1 MTVDTEPPGLPAG
14 IDSVLSVLSS
24 SAVVLDGDDRV
35 LRASAAARSFG
46 LVDGDRLVVSEL
58 VALAR
63 KVRRDGEIRE
73 GEIDLATSR
82 FNGRTTSFA
91 VRVGLLGSTPAEDGL
106 VLLLAEDQTESRR
119 VDEVRRDF
127 VANISHELKTPV
139 GALALLAETVEDAAH
154 DPEAVLRF
162 AGRMR
167 QEATRLTD
175 LVQDL
180 IMLSRIQAAEPVPD
194 PTPLGIDTVVAEA
207 LDRCRLR
214 AAAHGIELAASGEA
228 GMTIDGDE
236 DLMVTALRNLLEN
249 AVAYS
254 PEKTRVLIST
264 RRAGAARGRDQR
276 GRPGH
281 RHPRARPR
289 AHLRAVLP
297 GGSRPVQGD
306 RRDRPGPGHRQARH
320 RRARRHDHGVEQG
333 RGRVHLHHPAA
344 PQQRGRAAR
353 RPPGAGRLGPEW
365 PHRLRNGATCQ
376 GDSQVTRVLVVED
389 EESFSDALSYM
400 LRKEGFEVA
409 ICPTGPMRSRPSTGP
424 APTWCCSTS
433 CCPACPAARCAGACV
448 SGRTSR

>member
-1 MTVDTEPPGLPAG
+1 LREEPAARQTPLVCFSGPAHTIKHVDMTVDTEPPGLPAG

-63 KVRRDGEIRE
+63 KVRRDGKVRE

-82 FNGRTTSFA
+82 FNGRSASFA
-91 VRVGLLGSTPAEDGL
+91 VRVALLGSSPGENGL

-167 QEATRLTD
+167 QEASRLTD

-194 PTPLGIDTVVAEA
+194 PSPLGIDIIVAEA
-207 LDRCRLR
+207 LDRVRLR
-214 AAAHGIELAASGEA
+214 AAAHGIELAASGET
-228 GMTIDGDE
+228 GMTIVGDE
-236 DLMVTALRNLLEN
+236 DLLVTALRNLLEN

-254 PEKTRVLIST
+254 PEKTRVLVST
-264 RRAGAARGRDQR
+264 RRAGAHAAEISVADQGIGIPERDLERIFERFYRVDPARSRATGGTGLGLAIAKHVIAAHGGTITVWSKVGAGSTFTIRLPLRVPDT
-276 GRPGH
+276 PADGH
-281 RHPRARPR
+281 VGPDHKKARPAR
-289 AHLRAVLP
+289 EAV
-297 GGSRPVQGD
+297 
-306 RRDRPGPGHRQARH
+306 
-320 RRARRHDHGVEQG
+320 
-333 RGRVHLHHPAA
+333 
-344 PQQRGRAAR
+344 
-353 RPPGAGRLGPEW
+353 
-365 PHRLRNGATCQ
+365 
-376 GDSQVTRVLVVED
+376 
-389 EESFSDALSYM
+389 
-400 LRKEGFEVA
+400 K
-409 ICPTGPMRSRPSTGP
+409 
-424 APTWCCSTS
+424 
-433 CCPACPAARCAGACV
+433 
-448 SGRTSR
+448 